1 VSYPIQRAAEAA
13 YSETGKQQIGE
24 LIKHYMDNAKI
35 LRESVSSAGLKV
47 FGGMNAPYIWVQ
59 APSGSTSWDMFDRI
73 LKDAAIVITPG
84 SGFGSKGEG
93 YVGPS
98 LREIKPVLRPDL
110 FFKSVLKQGIPGS
123 MMASWDTSKGGRLTA
138 KDLDDLVS
146 YIILWEHQGESGVAY
161 HNGMKDCAICHVRPS
176 EHRQGKCVFCH
187 DTVDWGHAS

>member
-1 VSYPIQRAAEAA
+1 NSEIKAVAEYIITAEKA
-13 YSETGKQQIGE
+13 GEPLAIAPFLMTPPALDPADFMPLRLTRFKSITGDSSKGETI
-24 LIKHYMDNAKI
+24 YKI
-35 LRESVSSAGLKV
+35 SCRKCH
-47 FGGMNAPYIWVQ
+47 
-59 APSGSTSWDMFDRI
+59 GST
-73 LKDAAIVITPG
+73 
-84 SGFGSKGEG
+84 GEG

-146 YIILWEHQGESGVAY
+146 YIILWEHQGDSGVAY